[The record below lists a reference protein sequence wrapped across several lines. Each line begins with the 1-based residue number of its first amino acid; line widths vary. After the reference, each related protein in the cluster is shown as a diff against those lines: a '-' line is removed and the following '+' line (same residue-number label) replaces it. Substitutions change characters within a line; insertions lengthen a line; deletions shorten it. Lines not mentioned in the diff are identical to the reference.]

1 VGNPSQQALIGLDE
15 QALVALDSAPGP
27 TRVHAQLVAP
37 LQRLASAA
45 ARAGFELRV
54 ASGYRSFERQQ
65 TIWNAKAS
73 GLRPLLDDRGQPLDA
88 AALDPDELLAA
99 ILRWSAL
106 PGASRHHWGTDID
119 VYDAGALAEGQSL
132 QLTREEAEGPFAPFH
147 RWLSTY
153 LEGPDNPGFYRPYD
167 VDRGGVSPE
176 PWHLSYA
183 PLANRY
189 ARALTLEQLRSGL
202 TDQELALKDEVLG
215 RLPALFERY
224 VRVPEGPE
232 PSTTGAQV

>member
-1 VGNPSQQALIGLDE
+1 MDDPSQLALMGLDE
-15 QALVALDSAPGP
+15 QALLALDDAPGP
-27 TRVHAQLVAP
+27 TRIHAQLEAP
-37 LQRLASAA
+37 LKRLASAA
-45 ARAGFELRV
+45 RQAGFEMRV

-65 TIWNAKAS
+65 AIWNAKAT
-73 GLRPLLDDRGQPLDA
+73 GRRALLDERGQPLDA
-88 AALDPDELLAA
+88 STLSPADTLFA

-119 VYDAGALAEGQSL
+119 VYDASALAEGQSL

-147 RWLSTY
+147 EWLSGY
-153 LEGPDNPGFYRPYD
+153 LNGPDNPGFFRPYD
-167 VDRGGVSPE
+167 RDRGGVSPE

-189 ARALTLEQLRSGL
+189 ARTLTLETLRAGL
-202 TDQELALKDEVLG
+202 ADKELALKEEVLS
-215 RLPALFERY
+215 RLPQLFERF

-232 PSTTGAQV
+232 PLSLGA